1 MKLRSRTS
9 RFDRLCR
16 AGQGV
21 LLAACVLGLSACGA
35 EGTRK
40 LPGVYRINIQQ
51 GNIIEQ
57 EMLDRL
63 QPGMDKEQVRFI
75 MGTPAIED
83 PFHKDRWDY
92 IFTFSKGGDRR
103 EQRHIVLYFKDDKLT
118 HVGGDVVPAA
128 ERRMAEATR
137 RTDAIDVDPRR
148 KPRGL
153 FSRLFNALPFVG
165 DDDGRPRPA
174 DKPAET
180 QPEAV
185 PPAEG
190 GDVFEP

>member
-1 MKLRSRTS
+1 
-9 RFDRLCR
+9 
-16 AGQGV
+16 
-21 LLAACVLGLSACGA
+21 
-35 EGTRK
+35 
-40 LPGVYRINIQQ
+40 
-51 GNIIEQ
+51 

-63 QPGMDKEQVRFI
+63 QPGMDREQVRFI

-83 PFHKDRWDY
+83 PFHEDRWDY
-92 IFTFSKGGDRR
+92 IFTFSDGGARR
-103 EQRHIVLYFKDDKLT
+103 DQRHIILYFKDDKLS
-118 HVGGDVVPAA
+118 HVAGDVVPG
-128 ERRMAEATR
+128 ERKTVESTR
-137 RTDAIDVDPRR
+137 RSDAIEVDPHK

-165 DDDGRPRPA
+165 DDDDGKRPQPA
-174 DKPAET
+174 EKPAEP